1 MNILARASRVLGA
14 ASSATLAGSLAL
26 PGFPNDAARAGTAK
40 QPLNYS
46 GIAGGY
52 HYGFIGEVTLRHLGA
67 SYFHPSTNSRRDG
80 FSIEAFVEPS
90 AGNLDLD
97 LDDPDADEVRREL
110 DTSEFAG
117 IPVDSTKGVLLS
129 DWADFDAQSLKWQ
142 ENRFKIA
149 WIIGNSPLKNCLDT
163 KPVDLGRFQCYAD
176 ELNRILKPESPYN
189 SDKTDSALE
198 YVEVATQA
206 AIWRFT
212 DGLILDRTAL
222 RDPDEIDEENDALMF
237 AVYDYLVANAP
248 EMTEPSFDQHTIS
261 GEVGT
266 TLGPVTLTS
275 PQIATITATLPD
287 GFELLDGEGKPVGA
301 TAESGTTFSLRVP
314 AHASVGESLTLT
326 ATTVHKLQHGRL
338 TSSGASMI
346 TTDPTTATISATAT
360 FTWTAPSGDNGGG
373 NISSPPTGNG
383 GDSGSTPSDR
393 NPGGMDPAPSNVT
406 PVPAPKPT
414 KEPSA
419 PEPVKGQ

>member
-1 MNILARASRVLGA
+1 MNILARASRVLCA

-149 WIIGNSPLKNCLDT
+149 WIIGNSPLKDCLDT

-198 YVEVATQA
+198 YVGVATQA

-275 PQIATITATLPD
+275 PQIATITAALPD

-301 TAESGTTFSLRVP
+301 NRRIRHDVLSSRPRSRFRWREPHSHCNNSSQAPARPTVDFDVEWGIHDHDRPHHCDDLRDS
-314 AHASVGESLTLT
+314 HLHLDRTVGRQRWGQHLL
-326 ATTVHKLQHGRL
+326 AT
-338 TSSGASMI
+338 
-346 TTDPTTATISATAT
+346 
-360 FTWTAPSGDNGGG
+360 NGK
-373 NISSPPTGNG
+373 
-383 GDSGSTPSDR
+383 R
-393 NPGGMDPAPSNVT
+393 WR
-406 PVPAPKPT
+406 
-414 KEPSA
+414 
-419 PEPVKGQ
+419 

>member
-1 MNILARASRVLGA
+1 MNYG
-14 ASSATLAGSLAL
+14 
-26 PGFPNDAARAGTAK
+26 
-40 QPLNYS
+40 

-198 YVEVATQA
+198 YVGVATQA

-248 EMTEPSFDQHTIS
+248 EMTEPC
-261 GEVGT
+261 
-266 TLGPVTLTS
+266 
-275 PQIATITATLPD
+275 
-287 GFELLDGEGKPVGA
+287 
-301 TAESGTTFSLRVP
+301 
-314 AHASVGESLTLT
+314 
-326 ATTVHKLQHGRL
+326 
-338 TSSGASMI
+338 
-346 TTDPTTATISATAT
+346 
-360 FTWTAPSGDNGGG
+360 
-373 NISSPPTGNG
+373 
-383 GDSGSTPSDR
+383 STNTR
-393 NPGGMDPAPSNVT
+393 FQE
-406 PVPAPKPT
+406 K
-414 KEPSA
+414 SA
-419 PEPVKGQ
+419 PRWGRSRSPRPDCNHHGDAARRIRAARRRGETRRGHRRIRHDVLSSRPRSSFRWREPHSHCNNSSQAPARPTVDFDVEWGIHDHDRPHHCDDLRDSHLHLDRTVGRQRWGQHLLATNGKRWR